1 MKFYKSFL
9 FLFGLNFLFVLPVWL
24 FLDLRYLV
32 PVFVFLL
39 ILNLFLLF
47 SAGFYLKRNFSFSA
61 FVPEDPYGVH
71 SIFED
76 LKNTYNLRDIQLLKI
91 KHKDC
96 SFFCFCTGKKS
107 FVILSE
113 DLLESFSKRDIKLL
127 LSYPFQMAKS
137 GDLFFLTLL
146 SGFLF
151 LMEKLLYF
159 SNYPLSFFKKD
170 LAKKKENLFLFLVL
184 GALSLM
190 TRNIFYKVD
199 KNVFLRE
206 QRGKEQALFLWRL
219 DSVFTVNPPKVF
231 PFMAP
236 LFLTNPLTD
245 LIWQGYIS
253 LQPLIKERIKR
264 LTGVYPP

>member
-24 FLDLRYLV
+24 FFDLRYLV
-32 PVFVFLL
+32 PVSVFLL
-39 ILNLFLLF
+39 ILNLFLVF
-47 SAGFYLKRNFSFSA
+47 FAGFYLKRNFSFSA

-71 SIFED
+71 STFEG
-76 LKNTYNLRDIQLLKI
+76 LKNIYNLRNVQLLKI
-91 KHKDC
+91 KHKGY
-96 SFFCFCTGKKS
+96 SFFYFCTGKKS
-107 FVILSE
+107 FFVLSE
-113 DLLESFSKRDIKLL
+113 DLLEGLSKRDIKLL

-146 SGFLF
+146 SAFLF
-151 LMEKLLYF
+151 LIEKLLYF

-170 LAKKKENLFLFLVL
+170 SAKRGNLFLFLVL

-190 TRNIFYKVD
+190 TKNIFYRED

-206 QRGKEQALFLWRL
+206 QKGQEQALFLWRL
-219 DSVFTVNPPKVF
+219 DSIFTVNPPKTP

-245 LIWQGYIS
+245 SIWQGYIP
-253 LQPLIKERIKR
+253 LQPLTQKRIKH
-264 LTGVYPP
+264 LTGIYPP